1 MRSDRLGGP
10 PLNYFFVTGNPKSGT
25 TWMQLLIDAHPQA
38 VCSGEGHF
46 IELFVDPLLKMKEG
60 YNHRLRLG
68 VERVYQGKRY
78 YDDLTTDNVIAI
90 ARQFIVEAISRRAG
104 PETLA
109 VGDKTPRHNLRLGDL
124 NAIFPQA
131 RLINIVRH
139 PYDVAVS
146 RLHHARRAGMPE
158 ALEQGSRAHL
168 DHVTN
173 AAKAWMGGQASVAR
187 FQARQPGVLLEVR
200 YEDML
205 DDPHAGAVAIFRHIG
220 VSDAADA
227 VAAAV
232 AASDFEAQSGRK
244 RGEAHDT
251 SFFRKG
257 IAGDWKGT
265 LDPAAIGVLNEL
277 CGPAFTKLGYEPA

>member
-1 MRSDRLGGP
+1 M
-10 PLNYFFVTGNPKSGT
+10 NYFFVTGNPKSGT

-38 VCSGEGHF
+38 TCSGEGHF
-46 IELFVDPLLKMKEG
+46 MELFLDPLIRMKEG
-60 YNHRLRLG
+60 YNQRLRLG
-68 VERVYQGKRY
+68 VERVFQGKRY
-78 YDDLTTDNVIAI
+78 YADLTNQTVATMT
-90 ARQFIVEAISRRAG
+90 RQFVLNAISQRAG

-124 NAIFPQA
+124 HAIFPEA

-158 ALEQGSRAHL
+158 ALEQGSKAHV

-173 AAKAWMGGQASVAR
+173 AAKAWIGGQASVAR
-187 FQARQPGVLLEVR
+187 FQTRHPGVLLELR

-205 DDPHAGAVAIFRHIG
+205 EDPHTGAAAIFRHIG
-220 VSDAADA
+220 VSDEAGL

-232 AASDFEAQSGRK
+232 KASDFETQSGRK
-244 RGEAHDT
+244 RGEAHET

-257 IAGDWKGT
+257 VAGDWQGT
-265 LDPAAIGVLNEL
+265 LDAAAIAVLNEI
-277 CGPAFTKLGYEPA
+277 CGEAFEKLGYAAAHA